1 MDILQKA
8 KFGDFSVIR
17 TFLNKKLHASVS
29 IIALLDIEEKF
40 KFSRTIYISKDDP
53 ATFIFAKNII
63 DNWQSFNAFWDT
75 NRVSD
80 SKLKEYLSSVPNW
93 SWKEKFSLCS
103 ADADLALKLDS
114 VIVNGELSSVTLKRI
129 FSGPY
134 LVQKLTE
141 DKLINRCLPKGY
153 KYGVLKD
160 YHLHYVF
167 SKWNLGK
174 NYSIEN
180 FQRYVKIF
188 PTTAI
193 FKNYD
198 ENYCYPKCWVFLNS
212 HGYIGNIYTEPEY
225 RRKGLASCALSYHCS
240 KMMQKKLLIMSQID
254 EGNEASLEMH
264 KKLGF
269 ETVSSVYWIHYD
281 SND

>member
-17 TFLNKKLHASVS
+17 TFLNKKLHASAS
-29 IIALLDIEEKF
+29 IIALLDIEETF
-40 KFSRTIYISKDDP
+40 EFSRTIYVSKDDP
-53 ATFIFAKNII
+53 TTFIFAKNII

-80 SKLKEYLSSVPNW
+80 SKLKEYLLSIPNW
-93 SWKEKFSLCS
+93 SWNEKFSLCS
-103 ADADLALKLDS
+103 ADADLAVKLDS
-114 VIVNGELSSVTLKRI
+114 VIVNGGLSSVTLKRI

-141 DKLINRCLPKGY
+141 DKLIDRCLPKGF
-153 KYGVLKD
+153 KYGVLRD
-160 YHLHYVF
+160 YHLPYVF
-167 SKWNLGK
+167 SKWNFGK
-174 NYSIEN
+174 NYSIDN
-180 FQRYVKIF
+180 FQKYIKIF

-193 FKNYD
+193 FKKYD
-198 ENYCYPKCWVFLNS
+198 VDYCYPICWVFLNS

-240 KMMQKKLLIMSQID
+240 KMMQKKLLIMSKID
-254 EGNEASLEMH
+254 GGNEASLEMH

-281 SND
+281 CNV